1 MTSEPSP
8 DKQKEPINMMPTDE
22 QREQQKT
29 RKKKKRWRWNTGTA
43 VGHTAV
49 SECVIHCLCCPRRRE
64 RGGLGARHLQEGFLR
79 MRF

>member
-29 RKKKKRWRWNTGTA
+29 RKKKKNDGGGTRELPWVTPLCRNASSIAYA
-43 VGHTAV
+43 VLEGEKGGASGHDIFRKG
-49 SECVIHCLCCPRRRE
+49 S
-64 RGGLGARHLQEGFLR
+64 
-79 MRF
+79 

>member
-1 MTSEPSP
+1 MTSKPSP

-29 RKKKKRWRWNTGTA
+29 RKKKLWRWNTGTA

>member
-29 RKKKKRWRWNTGTA
+29 RKKKKKNDGGGTRELPWVTPLCRNASSIAYA
-43 VGHTAV
+43 VLEGEKGGASGHDIFRKG
-49 SECVIHCLCCPRRRE
+49 S
-64 RGGLGARHLQEGFLR
+64 
-79 MRF
+79 